1 MPRINLL
8 PWRETQRKDRRIKFL
23 VSLGGAA
30 VAALVATFAGYL
42 LVDSMINAQSARND
56 RLRAQIKIVDK
67 QIEEI
72 NDLES
77 QKQRFISRM
86 QVIDKLQ
93 RSRSE
98 EVHLF
103 DEVVNTLPDG
113 TYLTSFVQSGRKLK
127 FEGVAQSSTRVSNF
141 YRAIDASQWMRNAD
155 LEVIESTAKNDNA
168 GLNFKLSADETS
180 TAADDE
186 QAASSAKP
194 KHTGHAGGG
203 A

>member
-103 DEVVNTLPDG
+103 DEIVNTLPDG
-113 TYLTSFVQSGRKLK
+113 TYLTSFVQSGRQAEIRRRRPVLDP
-127 FEGVAQSSTRVSNF
+127 GLQLLPRDRCLAVDAQRRPGSDREH
-141 YRAIDASQWMRNAD
+141 RQ
-155 LEVIESTAKNDNA
+155 E
-168 GLNFKLSADETS
+168 
-180 TAADDE
+180 
-186 QAASSAKP
+186 
-194 KHTGHAGGG
+194 
-203 A
+203 

>member
-42 LVDSMINAQSARND
+42 LVDSMINSQSARND

-77 QKQRFISRM
+77 QKQRFIARM
-86 QVIDKLQ
+86 NVIDKLQ

-113 TYLTSFVQSGRKLK
+113 TYLTSFVQNGRKLK

-186 QAASSAKP
+186 QAAGEAKP
-194 KHTGHAGGG
+194 KHAGHGGG
-203 A
+203 T

>member
-8 PWRETQRKDRRIKFL
+8 PWRDQERKERRVTFL
-23 VSLGGAA
+23 VWLGGAA
-30 VAALVATFAGYL
+30 VAAALACVAAYL
-42 LVDSMINAQSARND
+42 LFDSLINAQNQRNLRLQGEIKTVD
-56 RLRAQIKIVDK
+56 R

-103 DEVVNTLPDG
+103 DEIVNTLPDG
-113 TYLTSFVQSGRKLK
+113 TYLTSFVQTGRKLK

-180 TAADDE
+180 TAADDD
-186 QAASSAKP
+186 QAASESKP
-194 KHTGHAGGG
+194 KHAGHGGG

>member
-30 VAALVATFAGYL
+30 VAGLVATFAGYL
-42 LVDSMINAQSARND
+42 LVDSMINSQSARND

-86 QVIDKLQ
+86 NVIDKLQ

-103 DEVVNTLPDG
+103 DEIVNTLPDG
-113 TYLTSFVQSGRKLK
+113 TYLTSFVQTGRKLK

-155 LEVIESTAKNDNA
+155 LEVIESTAKNDNQ

-186 QAASSAKP
+186 QAAATAKP
-194 KHTGHAGGG
+194 KRAGHAGGG

>member
-42 LVDSMINAQSARND
+42 LIDSMIGAQGARND

-77 QKQRFISRM
+77 QKQRFIARM

-103 DEVVNTLPDG
+103 DEIVNTLPDG
-113 TYLTSFVQSGRKLK
+113 TFLTSFVQSGRKLK

-186 QAASSAKP
+186 QSASEAKP
-194 KHTGHAGGG
+194 KRAGHGGG

>member
-42 LVDSMINAQSARND
+42 LIDSMINAQSARND

-77 QKQRFISRM
+77 QKQRFIARM
-86 QVIDKLQ
+86 NVIDKLQ

-103 DEVVNTLPDG
+103 DEIVNTLPDG
-113 TYLTSFVQSGRKLK
+113 TYLTSFVQNGRKLK

-186 QAASSAKP
+186 QAASENKP
-194 KHTGHAGGG
+194 KRAGHGGG

>member
-127 FEGVAQSSTRVSNF
+127 FEGIAQSSTRVSNF

-186 QAASSAKP
+186 QAAAASKP
-194 KHTGHAGGG
+194 KRAAHAGGG

>member
-113 TYLTSFVQSGRKLK
+113 TYLTSFVQNGRKLK

-186 QAASSAKP
+186 QAAASAKP
-194 KHTGHAGGG
+194 KRAARAGGG

>member
-42 LVDSMINAQSARND
+42 LFDSMINAQSQRND

-103 DEVVNTLPDG
+103 DEIVNTLPDG
-113 TYLTSFVQSGRKLK
+113 AYLTSFVQLGRHLK

-155 LEVIESTAKNDNA
+155 LEVIESTAKTDA
-168 GLNFKLSADETS
+168 QGLNFKLSADETS
-180 TAADDE
+180 TAAEDE
-186 QAASSAKP
+186 QAAATAKP
-194 KHTGHAGGG
+194 KRPARSGGG
-203 A
+203 S

>member
-113 TYLTSFVQSGRKLK
+113 TYLTSFVQNGRKLK

-186 QAASSAKP
+186 QAAATSKP
-194 KHTGHAGGG
+194 KRAGHAGGG

>member
-30 VAALVATFAGYL
+30 VAGLVATFAGYL
-42 LVDSMINAQSARND
+42 LVDSMINAQGARND

-127 FEGVAQSSTRVSNF
+127 FEGIAQSSTRVSNF

-186 QAASSAKP
+186 QAAAASKP
-194 KHTGHAGGG
+194 KRAAHAGGG